1 MSIWSVPFL
10 EVLAGHFAWR
20 LGPMCHDMFWICSTT
35 WEATPVVTTVVFND
49 VWCTAFAGSV
59 GMFILSCSLFTKS
72 AELEIS
78 VSKKQTPKHQEMPRA
93 RHLLRVPSS
102 CRSWHWHNPTWW
114 WCYLRP
120 TAPNCQGDP
129 LRTASTPVQ
138 LRLSHALSLP
148 WTWQSWCQKG
158 LSLPHSAVKSRF
170 FMRFYRINYPTMC
183 ESHLGPNMHTTKLLQ
198 TTFRK
203 NASRTPGKPNL
214 LPSSCGL
221 SVGHVANGA
230 HLSEYGQHRCN
241 SICAKEGAVI
251 VWRAERTN
259 HMQERW
265 RCQLVV
271 GVVGMV
277 GMVGVAAAALIIVI
291 ITIIMT
297 WWPDDLMRC
306 D

>member
-10 EVLAGHFAWR
+10 EVLGGHSAWR

-59 GMFILSCSLFTKS
+59 GMFILSCSLFTES

-120 TAPNCQGDP
+120 TAPKCQGDP
-129 LRTASTPVQ
+129 LKTASRRQSNCDWATLFLCLELDSHDARKAFHYLILLSRADFSWDSIALTTPQ
-138 LRLSHALSLP
+138 CASLILGQTCTLP
-148 WTWQSWCQKG
+148 SCSK
-158 LSLPHSAVKSRF
+158 PHSEKMPLGHPESQISCQAAVDF
-170 FMRFYRINYPTMC
+170 PWATWPMVPTC
-183 ESHLGPNMHTTKLLQ
+183 QNMD
-198 TTFRK
+198 
-203 NASRTPGKPNL
+203 
-214 LPSSCGL
+214 
-221 SVGHVANGA
+221 
-230 HLSEYGQHRCN
+230 
-241 SICAKEGAVI
+241 SIGGAVI
-251 VWRAERTN
+251 FRRAERTN

-277 GMVGVAAAALIIVI
+277 GMVGVVGVAAAALIIII